1 MFKNVYLALFT
12 VCIVSVSVFAQS
24 QPTMFCRGGLFSSAY
39 LAMTNIALPNGSG
52 NDYIWVSP
60 AQAASSS
67 GNYNLSYNISSTTS
81 NAGKYWGDN
90 NATVSVNSNV
100 SFLVSSA
107 DAHWVIVSGRKYIFT
122 LKDVAS
128 GTNSTGYIFEF
139 TGTPVTITSVSNS
152 LAMENIP
159 VTVTANLSGSLVS
172 NQAVYV
178 RWSTSSNFSNSTVTQ
193 MTGSGSTYAASI
205 TGEPGSTNIYYYCF
219 SSGVSGLTAAN
230 CNPATINAT
239 TVKSYLVNGN
249 TPTFI
254 LTPTTLNGFTYGYKY
269 GPSVVQSYS
278 FFGVLLTGYPGNI
291 TVTAPAD
298 FEISTDS
305 LSFTGT
311 SVNIPYSSA
320 TLNATSIYVRLKAG
334 LSEASYDSQLIT
346 ISGGG
351 ASANLACSGNV
362 TSSAPTLSVAPA
374 MLTGFGYIA
383 GSGPSLS
390 QHYSLTGNYLTGY
403 PGNLTVTTSAD
414 YEVSLDNLGFSG
426 NSVSIPYTSGTLS
439 STKIYFRLKAG
450 LSVGVYDSESV
461 SISGGGASTL
471 IASNSGTVTAV
482 GSKNQTYWWN
492 DQVFYELFV
501 RSFYDSDGNGI
512 GDFSGLLKKL
522 DYLNSGNLS
531 TTSDLGIT
539 AIWLMPIMPSP
550 SYHGYDVTD
559 YKSIN
564 PDFGNNAQFKTFL
577 DSAHARGI
585 KVIIDLVLNHTS
597 NQHPWFVNSESGA
610 ASTNRNW
617 YIWKT
622 TNPGF
627 NGPWGEQVWY
637 NYGGSYYYGVFTNTM
652 PDLNYYNAD
661 VNTAIMGVVDYWLD
675 SVKVDGF
682 RLDGAKYICEDG
694 TVLQDAPET
703 FTFWRGFRTHYK
715 GENPNAMTV
724 GEVWST
730 TSSVVPYVD
739 GTGLDFCFEFDAASD
754 IISSINSGNPSV
766 IKNQMDNVVTTSYPF
781 LQYGTFLTNH
791 DQVRILS
798 QLNNNVNYSKL
809 AASLLL
815 TFPGIPFLYYGE
827 EIGMT
832 SNSDDPSKRTPMQWT
847 NGTNA
852 GFTTGGPWEG
862 INSNYTTN
870 NVQTMGADTTSIF
883 SWYKKLIRIRKQYT
897 SLRRGSYLPMSCTNS
912 SIYAFGRNYIDAGV
926 QEFTIP
932 VHNFSSA
939 VVTNPVLAY
948 SGSTASGC
956 QPGTYDLTDLLTNKD
971 AGQLTI
977 QNDGSMTFT
986 PLISLTANGTVI
998 LHATANNPLPV
1009 DLLSFTAVFTG
1020 KHVVLNWKTATE
1032 TNNSLFEV
1040 LKKSSGT
1047 EEWINIGAVK
1057 GAMNSIYPVS
1067 YSYVD
1072 ESFKPGN
1079 YDYCLKMIDVS
1090 GAFKLSSIEKIAV
1103 TGPTNFDLS
1112 QNYPNPFNPT
1122 TMINYQIPSSGHVT
1136 IELFSITGQL
1146 LKTLVDEN
1154 KDPGYFSIV
1163 VNATGLSSGIYFY
1176 KFKSGS
1182 FLQTK
1187 KMLLLK

>member
-1 MFKNVYLALFT
+1 
-12 VCIVSVSVFAQS
+12 
-24 QPTMFCRGGLFSSAY
+24 
-39 LAMTNIALPNGSG
+39 MTNIPLPNGNG

-60 AQAASSS
+60 PQAASSS
-67 GNYNLSYNISSTTS
+67 GNYNLSYNVNTTTS

-100 SFLVSSA
+100 SFLVSTA
-107 DAHWVIVSGRKYIFT
+107 DVHWVIVSGRKYIFT

-128 GTNSTGYIFEF
+128 GTNSAGYIFEF
-139 TGTPVTITSVSNS
+139 TGTPATITSISNS
-152 LAMENIP
+152 LAMENTP
-159 VTVTANLSGSLVS
+159 VTVTANMSGSLVS

-178 RWSTSSNFSNSTVTQ
+178 RWSTSSNYSTSTVTQ
-193 MTGSGSTYAASI
+193 MTGAGSTYTATI
-205 TGEPGSTNIYYYCF
+205 PGEPGSTNVYYYCF
-219 SSGVSGLTAAN
+219 SSGVTGLTSSN

-239 TVKSYLVNGN
+239 AGNSYLVNGN

-254 LTPTTLNGFTYGYKY
+254 LTPTTLTGFTYGYKY
-269 GPSVVQSYS
+269 GPSLIQSYS

-291 TVTAPAD
+291 TVTAPTD

-305 LSFTGT
+305 LNFSGT
-311 SVNIPYSSA
+311 TLNIPYSSA
-320 TLNATSIYVRLKAG
+320 TLNATSIYVRLKAR
-334 LSEASYDSQLIT
+334 LVQASYNSELVTIT
-346 ISGGG
+346 GGG
-351 ASANLACSGNV
+351 ASANLTCSGSV
-362 TSSAPTLSVAPA
+362 TSSDPVLSVAPSE
-374 MLTGFGYIA
+374 LTGFGYIA

-390 QHYSLTGNYLTGY
+390 QHYSVTGNYLTGY
-403 PGNLTVTTSAD
+403 PGNITATPGTD
-414 YEVSLDNLGFSG
+414 FEVSTDNLTFSG
-426 NSVSIPYTSGTLS
+426 SPVSVPYTSGTLS

-450 LSVGVYDSESV
+450 LPVGNYNSEPV

-471 IASNSGTVTAV
+471 NVTNSGTVTAV
-482 GSKNQTYWWN
+482 GSANQTYWWN

-501 RSFYDSDGNGI
+501 RSFYDGDGNGI
-512 GDFSGLLKKL
+512 GDFSGLMKKL
-522 DYLNSGNLS
+522 DYLNSGNPSS
-531 TTSDLGIT
+531 TTDLGIT

-564 PDFGNNAQFKTFL
+564 QDYGNNAQFKAFL

-610 ASTNRNW
+610 SAAYRNW

-637 NYGGSYYYGVFTNTM
+637 SYGGSYYYGVFTNTM

-703 FTFWRGFRTHYK
+703 FTFWRTFRTHYK

-730 TSSVVPYVD
+730 TSQVVPYVD

-754 IISSINSGNPSV
+754 IISSINSGNPAV
-766 IKNQMDNVVTTSYPF
+766 IKNQMDNVVTKSYPF

-798 QLNNNVNYSKL
+798 QLNNNINYSKL

-815 TFPGIPFLYYGE
+815 TLPGIPFLYYGE

-862 INSNYTTN
+862 INSNFTTN
-870 NVQTMGADTTSIF
+870 NVQTMSADTNSIL
-883 SWYKKLIRIRKQYT
+883 SWYKKLIRIREQYT
-897 SLRRGSYLPMSCTNS
+897 SLRRGTYLPMSCTNS
-912 SIYAFGRNYIDAGV
+912 SIYSFGRNYINGNT

-939 VVTNPVLAY
+939 IVTNPVLAY

-956 QPGTYDLTDLLTNKD
+956 QPGTYDLTNLLTNKD
-971 AGQLTI
+971 AGQLII
-977 QNDGSMTFT
+977 QNDGSMSFT
-986 PLISLTANGTVI
+986 PLVSLAANGTAI
-998 LHATANNPLPV
+998 LYATRNNPLPV
-1009 DLLSFTAVFTG
+1009 DLITFTAAKG
-1020 KHVVLNWKTATE
+1020 DRQVVLNWKTASEINSE
-1032 TNNSLFEV
+1032 TFEIERRV
-1040 LKKSSGT
+1040 TGIES
-1047 EEWINIGAVK
+1047 WQNIGEVK
-1057 GAMNSIYPVS
+1057 GDANSISLKNYFFI
-1067 YSYVD
+1067 D
-1072 ESFKPGN
+1072 KIGTPGKF
-1079 YDYCLKMIDVS
+1079 DYRLKMIDIS
-1090 GAFKLSSIEKIAV
+1090 GNFKYSSIVNVELTA
-1103 TGPTNFDLS
+1103 PQNFGLS

-1122 TMINYQIPSSGHVT
+1122 TMINYQIPEAGMVT
-1136 IELFSITGQL
+1136 IEIFAVTGQL
-1146 LKTLVDEN
+1146 IKTLVNEN
-1154 KDPGYFSIV
+1154 KEAGYYSIN
-1163 VNATGLSSGIYFY
+1163 VNADGLSSGIYFY
-1176 KFKSGS
+1176 KLKSGS
-1182 FLQTK
+1182 FMQTK